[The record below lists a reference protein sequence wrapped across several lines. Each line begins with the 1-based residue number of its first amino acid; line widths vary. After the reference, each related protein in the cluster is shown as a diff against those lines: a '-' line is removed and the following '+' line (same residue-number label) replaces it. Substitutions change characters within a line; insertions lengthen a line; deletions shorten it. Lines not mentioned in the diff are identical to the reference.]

1 MSYPVSTF
9 IGLRY
14 AKASKS
20 SHFIAFIN
28 LFSVVGIALGLI
40 ALITVSS
47 VMNGFELQLKTRML
61 GITPHIVADTR
72 ELPPQ
77 QIEAIGEIK
86 GVQAISGIIESEA
99 IVQSRR
105 GIQGVLL
112 HGVDPEFM
120 QQHSI
125 VSENMMIGQ
134 FNKLQAGQYNII
146 IGRAL
151 ASKLNIRPGEQ
162 IRLISAGAS
171 SFSPMG
177 RMPSQRLFNV
187 VGLFD
192 LASQLDDKVVYVNIA
207 DNAKLL
213 RKSEDKLRQTRLF
226 LDDAFEYQQIV
237 KQIQVPTVDWRFRQ
251 GPLFDA
257 VKMEKNMMSLMLL
270 LIIAVAAFNIV
281 SALVMI
287 VTEKQ
292 GDIAILRTQGMRGSS
307 IISIFLINGLYNG
320 IKGTFFGLVLGL
332 ILVSQLNTIL
342 NFLGLPIAVGD
353 GQGLPI
359 DIQWQQIIFLVVLS
373 IGLCFIATL
382 YPAYRA
388 LKVRPAEAL
397 KYE

>member
-72 ELPPQ
+72 DLPPQ

-226 LDDAFEYQQIV
+226 LEDAFEYQQIV